1 MNEADISRYILDTF
15 VGVEVVT
22 SNSNSFFFYDP
33 ENKVPFVTIV
43 VSDEYD
49 NASDLNRE
57 GVYRL
62 NIGVSKQTYQT
73 MFRTED
79 EHGVEVRHTDGYDF
93 TALDTLMP
101 HPVYGRMYWVC
112 VLNPSEATFEKVG
125 PLLKEAYDI
134 AVRKYERLSQ
144 ARQQ

>member
-1 MNEADISRYILDTF
+1 MYEKDISQYILDTF

-22 SNSNSFFFYDP
+22 ANGNSFFFYDP

-43 VSDEYD
+43 VNDEYD

-79 EHGVEVRHTDGYDF
+79 AHGVEIRHTEGYDL

-112 VLNPSEATFEKVG
+112 VLNPSEATFEKVR

-134 AVRKYERLSQ
+134 AVRKFERLAQ
-144 ARQQ
+144 ARNQ